1 MSAFDQLD
9 DSFPHG
15 SVEGYRAG
23 CRGRICPAEMSC
35 ADVYLRYCGDYGFRR
50 RIDAGETAAAIFE
63 SERAAREGAAARD
76 RAAQRAEVERR
87 REAKEKREKRAG
99 RPRDPRVA
107 EKHAEVARLHELG
120 MNDPQI
126 AEALGMSRP
135 WVGKVRQEL
144 ALPSLR
150 SQGPRSG
157 PAQPVEQR
165 VAEIANLHA
174 EGLTDP
180 EIADSL
186 GLSRIYVANLRR
198 SAKLRANRVKRQ
210 PAPKFAALPVVAVA
224 AVDEE
229 LVHGTARGYEL
240 GCRKRST
247 CPSPFPC
254 VDASLAAH
262 RARRKEIA

>member
-15 SVEGYRAG
+15 SVDGHRAG
-23 CRGRICPAEMSC
+23 CRGRICPAPISC
-35 ADVYLRYCGDYGFRR
+35 SDVFVRYCGDFGFRR
-50 RIDAGETAAAIFE
+50 QIDAGVTAAEIFE
-63 SERAAREGAAARD
+63 SERAEREGVAARD
-76 RAAQRAEVERR
+76 RAAQRAEAQRR
-87 REAKEKREKRAG
+87 REAKEKREKRIG

-120 MNDPQI
+120 LNDPQI

-144 ALPSLR
+144 GIPSVR
-150 SQGPRSG
+150 TQGPRNG
-157 PAQPVEQR
+157 PQKPVEER
-165 VAEIANLHA
+165 TAEISKLHA

-198 SAKLRANRVKRQ
+198 SAKLRANRAKRQ
-210 PAPKFAALPVVAVA
+210 PAPTVTALPVVAVA

-229 LVHGTARGYEL
+229 LVHGTARGYDL
-240 GCRKRST
+240 GCRKRSA

-262 RARRKEIA
+262 RRLRREIA